1 MRQGTPADR
10 RQLDQDWLSAARL
23 VRRAGFGATGTQV
36 DAVVASGRA
45 AFVAAALGSDQSSD
59 KGLAQ
64 LPAPT
69 FPQVPPLGKS
79 ADTAVRKARR
89 SRITDQLRQ
98 LSGWWLRRMV
108 QVDQPVVE
116 KLTFLWHNHF
126 ATAASKVRDATLML
140 AQNQTLRGQTRG
152 NFRALALA
160 MLTDPAMLVWLDGQK
175 NLAGAPNENLSREFI
190 ELFTLGH
197 GNGYTEQDVRDGARA
212 LTGWTITRGGASARF
227 VATRHD
233 SGSKTVL
240 GVTGNLD
247 ETGYCDAV
255 LAQPATAEHVVTR
268 LYGQIGSDQP
278 LPAASVT
285 GLADAFRST
294 WDISPLVTS
303 IMLSSDFVSAQ
314 SRLVIGPVEWL
325 VGALRAL
332 QVPVAD
338 DAVVKKLLVVL
349 QALGQVP
356 FYPPSVGGW
365 PSGQAWMSTA
375 AADLR
380 FATAAALAKKADLS
394 WISGAAQAGRVDE
407 VGYRLGV
414 GAWSNRSRSV
424 LQDAIGDPHKLVAIA
439 LNTPEYLT
447 H

>member
-1 MRQGTPADR
+1 M
-10 RQLDQDWLSAARL
+10 ARL

-36 DAVVASGRA
+36 DAVVTSGRA
-45 AFVAAALGSDQSSD
+45 TFLAAALSSDQSSD
-59 KGLAQ
+59 KGLAP

-69 FPQVPPLGKS
+69 FPQVPPLGKT
-79 ADTAVRKARR
+79 ADTAARKDRQ
-89 SRITDQLRQ
+89 SQITDQLRQ

-140 AQNQTLRGQTRG
+140 AQNQTLRAQARG
-152 NFRALALA
+152 NFRTLALA

-212 LTGWTITRGGASARF
+212 LTGWTITRDGTSARF

-240 GVTGNLD
+240 GVNGNLD
-247 ETGYCDAV
+247 ETGFCDAV
-255 LAQPATAEHVVTR
+255 LAQPVTAEHVAIR
-268 LYGQIGSDQP
+268 LWGQVGSDQP
-278 LPAASVT
+278 LPTASLT

-294 WDISPLVTS
+294 WDISALVTS
-303 IMLSSDFVSAQ
+303 MMLSSDFLSAQ
-314 SRLVIGPVEWL
+314 GELVIGPVEWL

-349 QALGQVP
+349 QGLGQVP

-365 PSGQAWMSTA
+365 PSGQAWLSTA
-375 AADLR
+375 SADLR

-394 WISGAAQAGRVDE
+394 WMGGAAQPGRVDD

-414 GAWSNRSRSV
+414 GVWSDRSRSV
-424 LQDAIGDPHKLVAIA
+424 LQDVIGDPHKLVAIA

>member
-1 MRQGTPADR
+1 MRQGTSTGQRQQDR
-10 RQLDQDWLSAARL
+10 DWLSAARL

-36 DAVVASGRA
+36 DAVVSSGRA
-45 AFVAAALGSDQSSD
+45 AFLSAALSSDQSAD
-59 KGLAQ
+59 KGLAP

-69 FPQVPPLGKS
+69 FPQVPPLGK
-79 ADTAVRKARR
+79 TAHTAARKNRQG
-89 SRITDQLRQ
+89 RITDQLRQ

-108 QVDQPVVE
+108 QADQPVVE

-140 AQNQTLRGQTRG
+140 AQNQTLRGQARG

-160 MLTDPAMLVWLDGQK
+160 VLTDPAMLVWLDGQK

-212 LTGWTITRGGASARF
+212 LTGWTVARGGASARF
-227 VATRHD
+227 VTARHD

-268 LYGQIGSDQP
+268 LWGQMGSDQP
-278 LPAASVT
+278 LPAASIT
-285 GLADAFRST
+285 TRADAFRST
-294 WDISPLVTS
+294 WDISALLTS
-303 IMLSSDFVSAQ
+303 MVLSSDFVAAQ
-314 SRLVIGPVEWL
+314 GELVIGPVEWL

-332 QVPVAD
+332 QVPS
-338 DAVVKKLLVVL
+338 
-349 QALGQVP
+349 P
-356 FYPPSVGGW
+356 TTPS
-365 PSGQAWMSTA
+365 
-375 AADLR
+375 
-380 FATAAALAKKADLS
+380 
-394 WISGAAQAGRVDE
+394 
-407 VGYRLGV
+407 
-414 GAWSNRSRSV
+414 
-424 LQDAIGDPHKLVAIA
+424 
-439 LNTPEYLT
+439 
-447 H
+447 